1 MRSICSV
8 WAFLP
13 ESLEYLSSRHGAASL
28 GQINALRQRLGAP
41 AIAELPQRTAAAHKS
56 GWRELV
62 TRQGLRDT
70 LSICAAF
77 FATMITVFFAQ
88 SWTPKLLVNM
98 GFTDSAGLSGSMIM
112 NIAGA
117 VGCVSVGYLAAH
129 FPLKPIAIGMF
140 LCFGVCVAALGVVPA
155 EPTAIF
161 LVLAL
166 IGFCLFGSIAVL
178 YALVPTVFSP
188 SCRATGTGLALGLGR
203 LGAIAGPFL
212 AGILIQAGW
221 SRLEFC
227 LLLSLPLLASV
238 IFVWILGR
246 RPAVEA
252 LPMPS
257 ATH

>member
-1 MRSICSV
+1 
-8 WAFLP
+8 
-13 ESLEYLSSRHGAASL
+13 
-28 GQINALRQRLGAP
+28 
-41 AIAELPQRTAAAHKS
+41 
-56 GWRELV
+56 
-62 TRQGLRDT
+62 
-70 LSICAAF
+70 
-77 FATMITVFFAQ
+77 
-88 SWTPKLLVNM
+88 
-98 GFTDSAGLSGSMIM
+98 M

-129 FPLKPIAIGMF
+129 FLLKPIAIGMF

-178 YALVPTVFSP
+178 YALVTTVFSP
-188 SCRATGTGLALGLGR
+188 ACRATGTGLALALGLSR
-203 LGAIAGPFL
+203 LGAIAGPFI
-212 AGILIQAGW
+212 AGVLIQAGW

-257 ATH
+257 ATQ